1 MEKEHYIG
9 VDISKRTIDV
19 AIYVKSQAKKGTFP
33 HETFSNSEDGF
44 KDMKKWLRKQGVVLS
59 KSLFCMEATGNYTYE
74 LCLYLEQLDVAYS
87 IQSPLHLKRS
97 FGLTHGKND
106 KVDASRIAYY
116 AYLHRDDIK
125 LSKLASDSVRKLK
138 SLIAE
143 RKSLVVEIARCKA
156 QLKEVGEHTPSAGTI
171 KRTEALQ
178 LFLESQVES
187 IEEEMAQTIESDEK
201 MNTNY
206 RLLLSID
213 GIGIVNAINTI
224 IATHNFA
231 MFDNARQ
238 YASYIG
244 VAPFE
249 HISGTSVRGRTHV
262 EPGAKMLKADL
273 TGAVRSCINH
283 DKEIRKYYDRKI
295 AEGKAFGIVANAIK
309 FKLLLRMFAVIK
321 RGTPFVRKPD
331 FIYQ

>member
-1 MEKEHYIG
+1 
-9 VDISKRTIDV
+9 
-19 AIYVKSQAKKGTFP
+19 
-33 HETFSNSEDGF
+33 
-44 KDMKKWLRKQGVVLS
+44 
-59 KSLFCMEATGNYTYE
+59 MEATGNYTYE
-74 LCLYLEQLDVAYS
+74 LCLFLEQQSVDYS

-125 LSKLASDSVRKLK
+125 SSKLASDNVRKLK
-138 SLIAE
+138 LLIAE

-156 QLKEVGEHTPSAGTI
+156 QLKEVGEHTPNTGTI

-178 LFLESQVES
+178 EFLENQVKS
-187 IEEEMAQTIESDEK
+187 IEEEMAQTIDADEK
-201 MNTNY
+201 MRTNY
-206 RLLLSID
+206 HLLLSVD
-213 GIGIVNAINTI
+213 GIGVVNAINTI
-224 IATHNFA
+224 IATHNFE

-249 HISGTSVRGRTHV
+249 HTSGTSVRGRTHV

-283 DKEIRKYYDRKI
+283 DKEIRKYYDRKM
-295 AEGKAFGIVANAIK
+295 AEGKAFGVVANAIK

-331 FIYQ
+331 FIYS